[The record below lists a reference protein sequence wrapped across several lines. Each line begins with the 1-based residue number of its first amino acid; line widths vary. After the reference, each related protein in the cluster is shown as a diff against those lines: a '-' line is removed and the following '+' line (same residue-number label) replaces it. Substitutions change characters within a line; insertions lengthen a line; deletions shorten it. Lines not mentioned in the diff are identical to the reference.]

1 MSVNR
6 CVKGVKQE
14 AWPPRF
20 SHKLKQ
26 SNGMKDSLVWNKTFK
41 EHTDRFADAE
51 GYWLPA
57 DEAIYSRLN
66 AGLDLRRLAF
76 HLSTHYHKMVRE
88 LACEKRFRVGL
99 AAWSCIQ
106 K

>member
-1 MSVNR
+1 MFFPQA
-6 CVKGVKQE
+6 KAKQRNE
-14 AWPPRF
+14 GQVG
-20 SHKLKQ
+20 LEQ
-26 SNGMKDSLVWNKTFK
+26 TFK
-41 EHTDRFADAE
+41 EHTDMFADAE